1 MIGANFILSQILG
14 FSMGPLLGSI
24 ETLQI
29 ILHICL
35 TDVTVPANAQVVF
48 MEIFKIVSYD
58 PIDIQDQVES
68 IFGLD
73 PALQIEMEGNF
84 VHLGYESSY
93 MISNMGSLVIV
104 NTFQVCY
111 IMLMFLL
118 LISKR
123 KRE

>member
-1 MIGANFILSQILG
+1 M
-14 FSMGPLLGSI
+14 
-24 ETLQI
+24 
-29 ILHICL
+29 

-93 MISNMGSLVIV
+93 MISNMGSLVII